1 MCGITG
7 WVAYDRDLTL
17 EQAVLDA
24 MTDTQLCR
32 GPDAGGVHL
41 ERHAALGHRRLAV
54 IDPEDGVQPMTAEH
68 DGRLLA
74 ALSYSGEVYNH
85 HELRAELEAAGHR
98 FRTRSDT
105 EVVLRAYLE
114 WGEHLAE
121 RLNGM
126 FAFAV
131 WDARTEELL
140 LVRDRMGVKPLHYH
154 PTPDGVVFGSEPKA
168 LLAHPAV
175 RPVVDLDGLRELLAL
190 TRTPGLTPYR
200 GIAEVRPGHVVRVR
214 RQGLTERRYWALEAR
229 EHTQDLATT
238 IGTVRALL
246 EDIVHRQLE
255 ADVPLCSLLSGGL
268 DSSAVTALAARSL
281 RAAGAGPVRSFAVDF
296 TGHSEHFAPD
306 AVRTTPD
313 GPYAEMLARHVGAEH
328 RVIELDCAAIGDP
341 AQRLAT
347 LRARD
352 LPGGVGDMDASLLLL
367 FRGVRERSTV
377 ALSGESADELF
388 GGYRWF
394 HDPEMVGTDDFP
406 WAAVL
411 SSLGGTGSGP
421 REQLLDRGLL
431 GKLDLPGYR
440 QARYREALA
449 EVPHLPAADP
459 LERRMREVSYL
470 NLTRFVRIL
479 LDRKDRMSMATGL
492 EVRVPFCDHR
502 LVQYVFNTPWSMK
515 YFDGREKSLLRA
527 AVRDVLPDE
536 IADRMKSPY
545 PIVQD
550 PRYPQLLR
558 AELAALAAD
567 PGSPGLALLDR
578 RALSDALAPD
588 TDPQSVRL
596 ATDLALD
603 LDAWLTEYQVSLEL

>member
-17 EQAVLDA
+17 EHAVLDA
-24 MTDTQLCR
+24 MTGTQLCR

-54 IDPEDGVQPMTAEH
+54 LDLAGGVQPMTAEH

-85 HELRAELEAAGHR
+85 RELRAELEAAGHR

-154 PTPDGVVFGSEPKA
+154 PVPDGVVFGSEPKA

-175 RPVVDLDGLRELLAL
+175 RPVVDLDGLRELLTLA
-190 TRTPGLTPYR
+190 RTPGVTPYR
-200 GIAEVRPGHVVRVR
+200 GIVEVRPGHVVRVR
-214 RQGLTERRYWALEAR
+214 RQGITVRRYWSLEAR
-229 EHTQDLATT
+229 EHTQDLPTT

-255 ADVPLCSLLSGGL
+255 SDVPLCSLLSGGL
-268 DSSAVTALAARSL
+268 DSSAVTALAALTL

-296 TGHSEHFAPD
+296 TGQSEHFAPD
-306 AVRTTPD
+306 AVRTTLD
-313 GPYAEMLARHVGAEH
+313 GPYAELLARHVGADH
-328 RVIELDCAAIGDP
+328 RVIELDTAALGAP

-394 HDPEMVGTDDFP
+394 HDPRLVHADDFP

-421 REQLLDRGLL
+421 REQLLDRELL
-431 GKLDLPGYR
+431 RKLDLDGYR
-440 QARYREALA
+440 RARYREALA
-449 EVPHLPAADP
+449 EVPHLPDADP
-459 LERRMREVSYL
+459 FERRMREVSYL
-470 NLTRFVRIL
+470 NLTRFACIL

-502 LVQYVFNTPWSMK
+502 LVQYVFNTPWAMK
-515 YFDGREKSLLRA
+515 HFDGREKSLLRA
-527 AVRDVLPDE
+527 AVRDVLPAE

-567 PGSPGLALLDR
+567 PASPALALLDR

-588 TDPQSVRL
+588 TDPQTVRL